1 MNNFDYES
9 RYISGIK
16 RMVCFTGQTYSPDLS
31 DLTQHHSAIP
41 YRLAELR
48 NQLLGS
54 DVLLEVWV
62 RFATTE
68 ISLRERYFWVI
79 LYNDKQASKP

>member
-1 MNNFDYES
+1 MNPVTWPIIS
-9 RYISGIK
+9 R
-16 RMVCFTGQTYSPDLS
+16 
-31 DLTQHHSAIP
+31 LT

-48 NQLLGS
+48 NQLLCS

-68 ISLRERYFWVI
+68 ISLGEWDFWVI
-79 LYNDKQASKP
+79 LYNRKHANGD